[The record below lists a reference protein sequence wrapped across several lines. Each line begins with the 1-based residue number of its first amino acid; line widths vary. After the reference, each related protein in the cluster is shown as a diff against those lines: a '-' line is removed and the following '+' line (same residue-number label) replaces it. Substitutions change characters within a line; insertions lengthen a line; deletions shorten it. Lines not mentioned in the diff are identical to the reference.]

1 VEPAKVTE
9 YEEALIAVALQHSE
23 GVHAV
28 IDMHIGDFYVP
39 HCRMVAKTIKE
50 LFEKNEP
57 VDLVSV
63 STAMPVSEAVSTKDW
78 RVRLTDLV
86 LASGHNRSSVSYY
99 VKAIQDAAHRRAFT
113 KLLRDSGESLADSA
127 EPTADAISSHLQK
140 LARLIARDEHKQLE
154 RSGDLLVD
162 YLERLRQREQN
173 PAEALGADTGN
184 PELNEHTT
192 GFKEGQFIVIG
203 GRPGMGKTSLMLGM
217 AATQA
222 INMGMAINFYSLE
235 MSRDSIMQKLI
246 ALETGVHT
254 MKLRTGQGLNSYDWE
269 LIERASERIKAAN
282 LFIADERSGIRTIG
296 GMKAAEE
303 KQKMRGIKRDG
314 DYLDYIQLVRGEKET
329 ENRAQEV
336 SQVSRD
342 CEEHAAQE
350 AIFVVAG
357 SQLSRDLEKRQD
369 KRPVLSDLRESG
381 SLEQDADIVMFVY
394 REEVYNPET
403 DKRGEAEIIIAKQRE
418 GGLATVT
425 TIFDPNLQRFIPKAS
440 DKDKVIDFT
449 PPKPKQKQ
457 IRAIYFPLGAEQLK
471 WDIENSDAN
480 ELFKA
485 YEKAIEDAENDD
497 ERDYAQRNLNTI
509 LELMASMPAAP
520 VVPPEETVTPPPTE
534 DNSPCWYTEM

>member
-1 VEPAKVTE
+1 MESAKVTE

-39 HCRMVAKTIKE
+39 HCRIVAKTIKE
-50 LFEKNEP
+50 LFSKNEP

-63 STAMPVSEAVSTKDW
+63 STAMPVSEAVTTKDW

-86 LASGHNRSSVSYY
+86 LAFGHNRGSVMHY
-99 VKAIQDAAHRRAFT
+99 VRAIQDAAHRRAFT
-113 KLLRDSGESLADSA
+113 KLLRESGDSLSAGA
-127 EPTADAISSHLQK
+127 EPTSDAISSHLQK

-154 RSGDLLVD
+154 RSADLLD
-162 YLERLRQREQN
+162 GYLERLREREQN
-173 PAEALGADTGN
+173 PAEALGADTGI
-184 PELNEHTT
+184 PELNQHTT

-203 GRPGMGKTSLMLGM
+203 GRPGMGKTSLMLCM

-222 INMGMAINFYSLE
+222 ITMQMCINFYSLE

-246 ALETGVHT
+246 ALQSGVHT
-254 MKLRTGQGLNSYDWE
+254 MKLRTGQGLNQYDWE
-269 LIERASERIKAAN
+269 LIERACERIRGAQ
-282 LFIADERSGIRTIG
+282 LYIADERSGIRTIG
-296 GMKAAEE
+296 GIKAAEE
-303 KQKMRGIKRDG
+303 KQKMRGVTRHG

-329 ENRAQEV
+329 ENRTQEV
-336 SQVSRD
+336 SQISRD

-350 AIFVVAG
+350 AIFVAAG

-394 REEVYNPET
+394 REEVYNPDT

-425 TIFDPNLQRFIPKAS
+425 TLFDPHLQKFIAKAG
-440 DKDKVIDFT
+440 DKEIGQQMDFT
-449 PPKPKQKQ
+449 PPKNKKP
-457 IRAIYFPLGAEQLK
+457 IAICFPMLADQLAFEV
-471 WDIENSDAN
+471 ENGDDN
-480 ELFKA
+480 EMFAA
-485 YEKAIEDAENDD
+485 YEKCVYEAETD
-497 ERDYAQRNLNTI
+497 EEREIAQRNL
-509 LELMASMPAAP
+509 ELCLRLIEEKAQRRAAL
-520 VVPPEETVTPPPTE
+520 PPEPAE
-534 DNSPCWYTEM
+534 DDSPCWYTQM